1 MEPFGLKA
9 TLLATA
15 IAVLL
20 SARAIKR
27 KSLTNT
33 GAMAAFGVGFGSVIT
48 GTRGFNLLVFYQI
61 ATTATKYKKDIKA
74 TKDGTFFT
82 SAIRGPSQ
90 VLACSIIAVVLSL
103 VHAIYC
109 GAEQAIDFRN
119 QPLASSLTCAILA
132 HHSTCLADS
141 LASELGILSTETPI
155 LITQPW
161 RKVPA
166 GTNGGITLWGT
177 LWSAIGGF
185 LIGFAYVVTDYLSG
199 ILMLPLHHAV
209 RFLLLGTICG
219 LVGSL
224 IDSLLGATL
233 QQTFWDDEK
242 KLIFHSDGKP
252 NSAKLLIGI
261 NLLNNE
267 QVNLVSVALTTALGG
282 LVIGPMVFQ

>member
-1 MEPFGLKA
+1 MEPFSLKA

-20 SARAIKR
+20 AARAIKR
-27 KSLTNT
+27 KSLTNA

-48 GTRGFNLLVFYQI
+48 GLRGFNLLVFYQI

-74 TKDGTFFT
+74 TKDGTFTT
-82 SAIRGPSQ
+82 SATRGPSQ

-109 GAEQAIDFRN
+109 GAERSIDFKS
-119 QPLASSLTCAILA
+119 QPLASTLTCAILA

-177 LWSAIGGF
+177 FWSALGGF
-185 LIGFAYVVTDYLSG
+185 FIGFGYVVTDYFSG
-199 ILMLPLHHAV
+199 IMVVPFHAV
-209 RFLLLGTICG
+209 RLLLLGTVCG

-233 QQTFWDDEK
+233 QETFWDDDK
-242 KLIFHSDGKP
+242 KMVYHSDEKP
-252 NSAKLLIGI
+252 NAAKLLTGI

>member
-27 KSLTNT
+27 KSLTTT

-61 ATTATKYKKDIKA
+61 ATTATKYKKEIKA
-74 TKDGTFFT
+74 TKDGTFTT
-82 SAIRGPSQ
+82 SATRGPSQ

-109 GAEQAIDFRN
+109 GAELAIDFKS

-177 LWSAIGGF
+177 LWSAVGGF

-199 ILMLPLHHAV
+199 ILVPLHAV
-209 RFLLLGTICG
+209 RLLLLGTVCG

-233 QQTFWDDEK
+233 QETFWDNDKKLVYHSDEK
-242 KLIFHSDGKP
+242 P
-252 NSAKLLIGI
+252 NTATLLTGI